1 MWVTMTM
8 SFPIETVIVAGNKK
22 QRQCAPRLLTMAGF
36 ELRLLCDELLNAHAV
51 VDVADVNR
59 TIFANSNVV
68 TPIDLA
74 IVVAK
79 AAPFGEDFPG
89 KVEFQELA
97 AIGR

>member
-1 MWVTMTM
+1 M
-8 SFPIETVIVAGNKK
+8 
-22 QRQCAPRLLTMAGF
+22 RPRLLTMAGRKRF

-89 KVEFQELA
+89 KVEFQQLA
-97 AIGR
+97 AIGRTGFQVATVNDIEQIVGADGE